1 MGIFGL
7 MVLFVV
13 FPSVVRL
20 QRERAHNFRFLL
32 QVPVTVVKRLSRATQ
47 RGYDAMRSQMSDDN
61 DGAGND
67 DNDGDM
73 DGGDSDEGVGDEKVR
88 RCSCHCVVVP
98 VD

>member
-1 MGIFGL
+1 
-7 MVLFVV
+7 
-13 FPSVVRL
+13 
-20 QRERAHNFRFLL
+20 
-32 QVPVTVVKRLSRATQ
+32 
-47 RGYDAMRSQMSDDN
+47 MSDDN